1 LRIWVLS
8 NNEEV
13 GLSRRTL
20 ISDMGKNIP
29 KTIVRVCLP
38 YSKLFRDCLILRYE
52 LKIIYAWFFIADI
65 HQLVA

>member
-38 YSKLFRDCLILRYE
+38 YSKLFSDYLILTYK
-52 LKIIYAWFFIADI
+52 LKIIYARFFIADI
-65 HQLVA
+65 HQLVT